1 MSIAIIGTGAIA
13 EVHARAINHA
23 GVKIDA
29 VSGVE
34 PDQVDLFAERF
45 NISRKYLSTQELL
58 EDDQVDAVIVATPSH
73 LHAELTSLALESGK
87 SVLCEVPLVLDL
99 DSFQRVKSIAQV
111 SNQVMAVAQT
121 LRYSA
126 PHMKLK
132 ELLVQDP
139 SETVNIIIR
148 NLMFRQENIGWT
160 GVKRSWTDSV
170 LWHHGA
176 HAFDLA
182 SWLLGSKDVDLRMDK
197 GPLWRNGEVMEVH
210 GFLSDGPGRS
220 ATFNLS
226 YHSRIASNDVVVIT
240 ESDTYQIRNGVLF
253 RNDQRISAETT
264 WDEVLFDAVG
274 RQDLAFINAVNS
286 SAPSGYISI
295 GEIEHVLHW
304 LARP

>member
-23 GVKIDA
+23 GMKIDA

-45 NISRKYLSTQELL
+45 NISRKYLSTQDLL
-58 EDDQVDAVIVATPSH
+58 KDDQVDAVIVATPSH
-73 LHAELTSLALESGK
+73 LHAELTCLALESGK

-99 DSFQRVKSIAQV
+99 DSFQRVKAIAQS
-111 SNQVMAVAQT
+111 SNQVLAVAQT

-132 ELLVQDP
+132 ELLLQN
-139 SETVNIIIR
+139 SAETLNVIIR

-182 SWLLGSKDVDLRMDK
+182 SWLLGSTDLDARIDK

-210 GFLSDGPGRS
+210 GFLSGGPAKS
-220 ATFNLS
+220 ATLNLS

-240 ESDTYQIRNGVLF
+240 EYDTYQITNGVLY
-253 RNDQRISAETT
+253 RNDQQVSDVTT

-274 RQDLAFINAVNS
+274 RQDVAFINAVNS
-286 SAPSGYISI
+286 NAPSGYISI
-295 GEIEHVLHW
+295 GEIEHVLQW
-304 LARP
+304 LAQP